1 MARNKFLMIDISP
14 LQGLSAVVLMNS
26 LGRCPKLLN
35 FAPLGAYR
43 SANSAHFPESII
55 S

>member
-14 LQGLSAVVLMNS
+14 LQGLSAVALMNY

-35 FAPLGAYR
+35 FAPLGLTAVQILR
-43 SANSAHFPESII
+43 TSLNQ
-55 S
+55 